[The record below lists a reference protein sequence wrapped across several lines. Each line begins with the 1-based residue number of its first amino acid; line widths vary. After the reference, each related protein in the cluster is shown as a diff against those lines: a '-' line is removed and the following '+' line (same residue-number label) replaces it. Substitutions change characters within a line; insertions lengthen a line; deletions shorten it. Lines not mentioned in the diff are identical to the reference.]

1 MQICDKKINVL
12 LINNFENCADMF
24 LRKTLS
30 IALLATAS
38 SAVFAQGLV
47 LNNDDLRTDLNWLN
61 QQGVINISTSTWPL
75 SGDEIQRALSQAK
88 VTHPAQQ
95 KVINSVLNAL
105 KADNDTVKV
114 GAFAETDIK
123 NIPQALGDNQKSQYQ
138 GSLEFNAG
146 GENWDA
152 KIRVNAEKD
161 PQIDSGH
168 DVNVEGSYVAGK
180 LWNQWLVAGQIP
192 TWWGPGHDG
201 SLIRGD
207 ASRPVYGVTMQRAVQ
222 DAFENKWLSWI
233 GPWQYQLFAGQLDD
247 YKAVPHAKL
256 LGMRVTARPVPA
268 LEIGASRAI
277 QIGGDGQPDSFKAY
291 WNAVIGKDNGCTEN
305 SCVGEDNASN
315 QLAGF
320 DARLQLQPLFNI
332 PVSVYGQYIGE
343 DEAGGLPS
351 KKMYLAGADYSSMI
365 NNMPY
370 QIYAEWADTRTNGDV
385 RGISYNH
392 HQYTDGY
399 YQHGFPLGHAMGG
412 DGQMYSVGG
421 DIRFDVMN
429 RLSGRAM
436 VVKVNQSNLAINKAF
451 PKDDEIKALDLT
463 WTHYIKP
470 DLPLKIN
477 GWVSNSDL
485 EGNDAGA
492 SIGVE
497 IPLERKMFG
506 F

>member
-1 MQICDKKINVL
+1 
-12 LINNFENCADMF
+12 MF

-105 KADNDTVKV
+105 KTDNDTVKV

-123 NIPQALGDNQKSQYQ
+123 NIPQAFGDNQKSQYQ

-477 GWVSNSDL
+477 GWVSDSDL

>member
-1 MQICDKKINVL
+1 
-12 LINNFENCADMF
+12 MF

-114 GAFAETDIK
+114 DAFAETDIK
-123 NIPQALGDNQKSQYQ
+123 NIPQAFGDNQKSQYQ

-477 GWVSNSDL
+477 GWVSDSDL